1 MAAVDTEWQAEVLRL
16 KAEGKSSAEIA
27 EAVGKHAAT
36 VRKVIARNPPWPHE
50 NGHATVDAETADRI
64 RKAAEG
70 QTDVYDHLAE
80 DDPEHPD
87 TLAEFRGEAGEPV
100 GDMPGQTPPDA
111 GDYEVRL
118 KGTRQLALDFGP
130 NADAVVGATIVLK
143 SDKLASGFYGLGDV
157 ITGTFTARV
166 VDVAGK
172 ERLQRASGEFRAQ
185 PQHHVALITDL
196 TVA

>member
-1 MAAVDTEWQAEVLRL
+1 MAATVDTEWQERVLAL

-36 VRKVIARNPPWPHE
+36 VRKVIARAKE
-50 NGHATVDAETADRI
+50 STNGHATVDAETAERI

-70 QTDVYDHLAE
+70 QTDVYDHLPAE

-87 TLAEFRGEAGEPV
+87 TLAEFRGEAGEP
-100 GDMPGQTPPDA
+100 
-111 GDYEVRL
+111 
-118 KGTRQLALDFGP
+118 GTRQMALDFGE
-130 NADAVVGATIVLK
+130 NADVPVGGTLVIK
-143 SDKLASGFYGLGDV
+143 SDKLASGFYGLGDI

-172 ERLQRASGEFRAQ
+172 ERLQRASEEFRAQ

-196 TVA
+196 TVD

>member
-27 EAVGKHAAT
+27 EAVGKHAGT
-36 VRKVIARNPPWPHE
+36 VRKVIARAAST
-50 NGHATVDAETADRI
+50 NGHATVDAETAERI

-70 QTDVYDHLAE
+70 QTDVYDHLPAE

-100 GDMPGQTPPDA
+100 GDMPGQTPPEQE
-111 GDYEVRL
+111 DYEVRL

-185 PQHHVALITDL
+185 PQHHAALITDL
-196 TVA
+196 TVD